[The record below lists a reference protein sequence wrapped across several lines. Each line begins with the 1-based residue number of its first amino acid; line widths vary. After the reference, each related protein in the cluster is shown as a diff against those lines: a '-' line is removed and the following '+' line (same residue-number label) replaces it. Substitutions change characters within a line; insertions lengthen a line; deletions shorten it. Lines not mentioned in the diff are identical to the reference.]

1 MIANKLKRGDEVRV
15 IAPSRNL
22 TEVRQDVHHHAVDF
36 WAREGFNLTFSQN
49 SREVGKF
56 HSSNISSRVEDIHE
70 AFLNPNVKMI
80 ITCLGGFNAN
90 QLLRYLD
97 YDLIAKHPKIL
108 CGFSDITALHNAI
121 YAKTGLITYHGP
133 HYGTFT
139 FDREAEYTRKAFF
152 DCVMNENSIV
162 TTPSEAA
169 VKYHAIQEGT
179 CEGTII
185 GGNLCTLNL
194 LQGTPSVIRGIIT
207 YIWVVVP
214 MKGYSAIAG
223 SVALFIM
230 MLPLIVRS
238 TEETMKILPASLK
251 EAGLALGGNNARV
264 ILKVQLPAAFGGIF
278 TGVLL
283 AVSRVIGETAPLMFT
298 ALGCS
303 MIRFSID
310 KPISAVPLLI
320 WEFFNDPN
328 LQSLIWGASLFLLLF
343 VLFLNLTAKKIAN
356 KWNS

>member
-1 MIANKLKRGDEVRV
+1 MQKKKLSQRLFIDRLMKGVVCVLAALTAVPLIAIIGEVLWKGYDQLSWSFFTEPTPTAYKAMMATAAGEPIPGGIANGIVGTVIMLGMAVV
-15 IAPSRNL
+15 IAVPI
-22 TEVRQDVHHHAVDF
+22 
-36 WAREGFNLTFSQN
+36 G
-49 SREVGKF
+49 
-56 HSSNISSRVEDIHE
+56 
-70 AFLNPNVKMI
+70 
-80 ITCLGGFNAN
+80 
-90 QLLRYLD
+90 
-97 YDLIAKHPKIL
+97 IL
-108 CGFSDITALHNAI
+108 CGVYLAEHGKSRF
-121 YAKTGLITYHGP
+121 AKTVSYLT
-133 HYGTFT
+133 
-139 FDREAEYTRKAFF
+139 D
-152 DCVMNENSIV
+152 
-162 TTPSEAA
+162 
-169 VKYHAIQEGT
+169 
-179 CEGTII
+179 
-185 GGNLCTLNL
+185 L
-194 LQGTPSVIRGIIT
+194 LQGTPSVIIGIIT

-264 ILKVQLPAAFGGIF
+264 ILKVQLPAAFGGVF